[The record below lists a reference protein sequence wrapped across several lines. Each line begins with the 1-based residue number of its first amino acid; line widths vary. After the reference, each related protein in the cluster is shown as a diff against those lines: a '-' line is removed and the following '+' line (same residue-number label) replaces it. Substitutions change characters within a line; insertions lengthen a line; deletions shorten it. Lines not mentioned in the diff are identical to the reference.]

1 MNILILG
8 DGPEELSWA
17 IHLLDHPE
25 HHLAAACPGFKSLP
39 DIPGGN
45 DLDTALAL
53 PNLDAVIC
61 GGDPALRAEGLRRA
75 ASTGMRALALHPP
88 GPNADPY
95 YQVALSRQETGA
107 IVVPDL
113 PMRRHPGFAMLDKAL
128 GDLPLGKTNY
138 VVRYE
143 ATISSADGDLVGQV
157 LPRVIDG
164 VRALMGD
171 IQAVTATGVPHGE
184 RPNQSLTVH
193 LRGKEDLHGEI
204 RLQRGPDEA
213 AKLIVPTEDGS
224 LTLEHDLGFNGAS
237 RLVRN
242 SSRAGASTMELGL
255 WDAKTSLLRALEEAT
270 TDEEPSPGLNDGT
283 RAMEIAEAAA
293 RGLRKGR
300 TIDLY
305 YEEMSE
311 LGNFK
316 SVMTSMGCGLLLMAI
331 FLLFLSAALPW
342 MGFEKGAYI
351 GWLILPLLV
360 GFMLFQLLRY
370 NIGRPTNRAPASGSE
385 SEL

>member
-17 IHLLDHPE
+17 IHLLNHPE
-25 HHLAAACPGFKSLP
+25 HRLAAACPGFKSLP
-39 DIPGGN
+39 DVPGGN

-53 PNLDAVIC
+53 LNIDAVIC
-61 GGDPALRAEGLRRA
+61 GGDSTLRAEGLRRA

-113 PMRRHPGFAMLDKAL
+113 PMRRHPGFVMLEKAL
-128 GDLPLGKTNY
+128 GELPLGKMNY
-138 VVRYE
+138 LVRYE
-143 ATISSADGDLVGQV
+143 ATVSSADGDLVSHV

-171 IQAVTATGVPHGE
+171 IQAVTATGVPPGE

-193 LRGKEDLHGEI
+193 FRGKDDLHGEI
-204 RLQRGPDEA
+204 RLNRGPDEA
-213 AKLIVPTEDGS
+213 AKLIVPTADGS
-224 LTLEHDLGFNGAS
+224 LTLEHDLAFHTSA
-237 RLVRN
+237 RIVR
-242 SSRAGASTMELGL
+242 SSARDGTSTIELGI

-270 TDEEPSPGLNDGT
+270 LEHEPSPGLNDGT
-283 RAMEIAEAAA
+283 RAMEVTEAAA

-351 GWLILPLLV
+351 GWLILPVLV

-370 NIGRPTNRAPASGSE
+370 NIGSSTNQGPASKPD